1 MENKNIEITDS
12 FYELHKSIMKQIIDW
27 CIENNLDADYIS
39 LDADGVKYS
48 IEVGD
53 WHPGTDSSFAL
64 FDKDKKCL
72 VCSM

>member
-1 MENKNIEITDS
+1 
-12 FYELHKSIMKQIIDW
+12 MKQIIDW